1 MDVGVAKKSYCVVV
15 KKDGKFYAGYC
26 LEFLQARGQGDTRAE
41 AIEDA
46 KKAIKLW
53 ITYLSDKKKKEASR
67 LVTVSI

>member
-1 MDVGVAKKSYCVVV
+1 MDCVAKKSYSIVA

-26 LEFLQARGQGDTRAE
+26 LKFPQARGQGDTRAE
-41 AIEDA
+41 AIEDT

-53 ITYLSDKKKKEASR
+53 ISYLDDKKKKEASR